1 MFRNIYLQNYKK
13 RVEEKNQLLQGR
25 KLVMILTFKKEFKYE
40 DEI

>member
-13 RVEEKNQLLQGR
+13 RVEEKNKLLQGR